1 MIDCS
6 LHGAMMSK
14 HKVPTSFRPPSLRPQ
29 VIHDG
34 HVSLCVKGF
43 TRQINSKHAA
53 HTALR
58 SNSIPAMVTTVLRGV
73 LD

>member
-29 VIHDG
+29 VYIIIYIIYINMYYIFLTLDT
-34 HVSLCVKGF
+34 VSTLFK
-43 TRQINSKHAA
+43 TIIINK
-53 HTALR
+53 TLQ
-58 SNSIPAMVTTVLRGV
+58 NNNIE
-73 LD
+73 